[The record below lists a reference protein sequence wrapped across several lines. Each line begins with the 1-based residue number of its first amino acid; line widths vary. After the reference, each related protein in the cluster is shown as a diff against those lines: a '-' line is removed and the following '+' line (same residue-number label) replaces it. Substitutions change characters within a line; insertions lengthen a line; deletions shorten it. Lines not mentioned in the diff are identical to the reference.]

1 MTSWIERTLQ
11 ALRSLLGWN
20 HLSERRLTPAHGWLL
35 VRRPVAVTVSPA
47 VPPGPA
53 PPCSGSGSRG

>member
-20 HLSERRLTPAHGWLL
+20 DISERRLTPAHGWLL
-35 VRRPVAVTVSPA
+35 VRRPVAVTATPSAPLAPA
-47 VPPGPA
+47 RPSDDFGP
-53 PPCSGSGSRG
+53 RR

>member
-20 HLSERRLTPAHGWLL
+20 DISELRLTPAHGWLL
-35 VRRPVAVTVSPA
+35 VRRPVAVTVSPS
-47 VPPGPA
+47 VPPAPA
-53 PPCSGSGSRG
+53 RPSSGSGWRG